1 MTEDKILVRSEGNWY
16 RCSVFLFGIPH
27 ETSVIGTSLNHRF
40 HHQLSSSLMP
50 RPSLDDACTKIIAT
64 VGPACETIHQLE
76 ELIEAGVDVF
86 RINTAHGNRAQH
98 EIIVSRIREA
108 ATKSGFPVGILL
120 DLAGPK
126 IRLGKLHH
134 DPLVCEEGM
143 RISFV
148 TESTDQP
155 TELTSTYERLIEE
168 LKPGDRVM
176 LADGT
181 VSLKVERVQ
190 ADRAECIVTGG
201 GSVRSRQ
208 GINLPGV
215 QLSVPALLERDI
227 ENAIWAARNQ
237 IDFISL
243 SFVRSSDDVRQLKGL
258 LHSHGSKALVIA
270 KIEKPEALEQLEDIV
285 ENADGVMVARG
296 DLGVE
301 IDVAKTPAAQKRI
314 IQVCREKMKPVIVAT
329 QMLESM
335 HKSTRP
341 TRAEASDVANA
352 ILDGADA
359 CMLSGETAI
368 GDHPALAVTMMSR
381 IMKCTEQEMMNKPDR
396 THHITSRV
404 HPITS
409 AVTQAATHVA
419 ESIEA
424 KLIVIAT
431 RSGNTAWVNSQS
443 RSLIPTVGASESQAT
458 LRRMNLLW
466 GIKPLA
472 SEHLEDT
479 SIFIDQMCRWGH
491 AHAHLRQ
498 NDHIVF
504 VTGTGVVDKAHNLM
518 VVHTVE

>member
-1 MTEDKILVRSEGNWY
+1 MS
-16 RCSVFLFGIPH
+16 
-27 ETSVIGTSLNHRF
+27 
-40 HHQLSSSLMP
+40 
-50 RPSLDDACTKIIAT
+50 RPSLDDACTKIVAT
-64 VGPACETIHQLE
+64 VGPACESTDQLE
-76 ELIEAGVDVF
+76 ELIEAGVDIF
-86 RINTAHGNRAQH
+86 RINTAHGNREQH

-108 ATKSGFPVGILL
+108 STKSGFPVGILL

-126 IRLGKLHH
+126 IRLGQLHQ
-134 DPLVCEEGM
+134 DPLICEEGM
-143 RISFV
+143 RVTFV
-148 TESTDQP
+148 TKSTDEP
-155 TELTSTYERLIEE
+155 TEITSTYERLIEE

-181 VSLKVERVQ
+181 VSLRVEQVETGH
-190 ADRAECIVTGG
+190 AECIVTGG
-201 GSVRSRQ
+201 GNVRSRQ

-215 QLSVPALLERDI
+215 RLSVPALLKRDV
-227 ENAIWAARNQ
+227 ENAIWAAQNQ

-243 SFVRSSDDVRQLKGL
+243 SFVRSPDDVRQLKGL

-285 ENADGVMVARG
+285 ENADGIMVARG

-301 IDVAKTPAAQKRI
+301 IDVAKTPVAQKRI
-314 IQVCREKMKPVIVAT
+314 IQVCRKKMKPVIVAT

-341 TRAEASDVANA
+341 TRAEASDIANA

-368 GDHPALAVTMMSR
+368 GDHPALAVAMMSR
-381 IMKCTEQEMMNKPDR
+381 IMKCTEKEMMGNPDR
-396 THHITSRV
+396 THQMSLRV

-472 SEHLEDT
+472 SKHLENT
-479 SIFIDQMCRWGH
+479 SSFIDQMCRWGH
-491 AHAHLRQ
+491 EHTHLRK

-504 VTGTGVVDKAHNLM
+504 VTGSGVVDKAHNLM

>member
-1 MTEDKILVRSEGNWY
+1 
-16 RCSVFLFGIPH
+16 
-27 ETSVIGTSLNHRF
+27 
-40 HHQLSSSLMP
+40 MP